1 MWQSVEISVNKSEED
16 YLMSYLNERLY
27 RTAHFF
33 ADEAEWA
40 KEKQATKKALVQY
53 QRFNIQNGGQGWIR
67 TIVAYG
73 DGFTVRSL

>member
-40 KEKQATKKALVQY
+40 KEK
-53 QRFNIQNGGQGWIR
+53 
-67 TIVAYG
+67 
-73 DGFTVRSL
+73 